1 MAERLDWKSG
11 LLAAMAVYA
20 GAQLTIAPL
29 IADRIDAVGET
40 LGVSPPA
47 VQGPRAVPDI
57 GSDVCTLLAGAGL
70 RRNLSWLAF
79 PVAGR
84 AADHWRAKYRFV
96 AEGGCRRGR
105 GNVLH
110 ASRDVG

>member
-11 LLAAMAVYA
+11 LLAAMAVYV
-20 GAQLTIAPL
+20 GAQLTIAQL
-29 IADRIDAVGET
+29 IADRIDVVGQAVT
-40 LGVSPPA
+40 ASPPSA
-47 VQGPRAVPDI
+47 KNARAIADLN
-57 GSDVCTLLAGAGL
+57 SDVCTLLAGAGL

-105 GNVLH
+105 GNLLH